1 MTRQSHF
8 LRHCSEWFP
17 AAWKWLPTC
26 RSTSKCTRD
35 RAAAAEFLGS
45 SSFLKSV
52 KQLRL
57 SMLFMF
63 LAVVTFDFPIPLVAV
78 SSSTSADPPALQM
91 GSNSSSLVHGRFL
104 QTSKRRAGRF
114 STGEETEPA
123 NARRLS
129 GQYLCRW
136 KKDIC
141 EQEPISYLLG
151 PDCCNSVCTNMKTD
165 AFNCGTCGQICF
177 YGSICCNGVCTD
189 IFSNNRNCGA
199 CDNICPS
206 GEVCQYGLCGYT

>member
-1 MTRQSHF
+1 MIGHVCSHCYSILTQFASIETENRFCWSRVSETGRQSVNFELFLVLGETWNSRARVGQLKCSGVASNAYTRWHSCRHDMTRQSHF

-104 QTSKRRAGRF
+104 QTSKRRGWA
-114 STGEETEPA
+114 P
-123 NARRLS
+123 LS
-129 GQYLCRW
+129 KSQ
-136 KKDIC
+136 
-141 EQEPISYLLG
+141 
-151 PDCCNSVCTNMKTD
+151 
-165 AFNCGTCGQICF
+165 
-177 YGSICCNGVCTD
+177 
-189 IFSNNRNCGA
+189 
-199 CDNICPS
+199 
-206 GEVCQYGLCGYT
+206 